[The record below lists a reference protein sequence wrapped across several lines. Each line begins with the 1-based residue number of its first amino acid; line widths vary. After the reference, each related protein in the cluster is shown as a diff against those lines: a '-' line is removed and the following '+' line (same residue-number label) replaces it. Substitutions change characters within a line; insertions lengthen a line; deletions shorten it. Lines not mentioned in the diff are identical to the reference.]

1 MFNLKAAPMTNNS
14 SQVQNQNQ
22 VAVVYQTKNH
32 SLFKTLGGNRDVNKA
47 HVKRLVNSMNERVL
61 FSPIIVNENMQ
72 VIDGQHR
79 LAALTELNKPVN
91 YIIVEGYGLN
101 EVQLLNMNSKNWSS
115 DDYMNGYCD
124 LNKKDYILYREFKE
138 KYGFGHTECQALLS
152 GVRRSDGDKARMFYS
167 GDFKIF
173 DYNDAV
179 DKAEKICMISKYY
192 NGYKRRSFVF
202 AMMTLFENEN
212 FEFTQFL
219 QKLKIQPAA
228 LMDCTNVS
236 NYMLLIEEIY
246 NYRSRNKV
254 SLRY

>member
-1 MFNLKAAPMTNNS
+1 MFNLKTAPMANNS
-14 SQVQNQNQ
+14 NQVQNQ
-22 VAVVYQTKNH
+22 VSVVYQTKNH
-32 SLFKTLGGNRDVNKA
+32 SLFKSLGGNRDVNKA

-79 LAALTELNKPVN
+79 LTALTELNKPVN

-138 KYGFGHTECQALLS
+138 KYGFGHSECQSLLS
-152 GVRRSDGDKARMFYS
+152 GVATANDQRKFYS
-167 GDFKIF
+167 GNFKIK
-173 DYNDAV
+173 DYKAAI
-179 DKAEKICMISKYY
+179 DKAEKICMVSQYY
-192 NGYKRRSFVF
+192 DGYKRRSFVF
-202 AMMTLFENEN
+202 AMMSLFEKEN

-219 QKLKIQPAA
+219 QKLKIQPTA
-228 LMDCTNVS
+228 LMDCTNVN
-236 NYMLLIEEIY
+236 NYKLLIEEIY

-254 SLRY
+254 NLRY